1 MKTVKFAQMD
11 TKRDLVPMCGNMEM
25 AHALK
30 NQIGQLLSQ
39 RAKYDNIT
47 RVKYDKTIDTL
58 YAEWDG
64 MRRMMLE
71 CSMKNK
77 K

>member
-1 MKTVKFAQMD
+1 MD
-11 TKRDLVPMCGNMEM
+11 AKRDLVPICGNMEM

-30 NQIGQLLSQ
+30 NQIGQLLNQ
-39 RAKYDNIT
+39 RAKSDKIA
-47 RVKYDKTIDTL
+47 RVKHYDKTIDTL
-58 YAEWDG
+58 YGEWDG